1 MLRGLASAIFVAHG
15 RIPVRDTTPRSW
27 SARLP
32 GWAVGRAPGFCT
44 SCAKSGLGLP
54 LPFGIGF
61 GVGFVV
67 VHRYGAGAPSTGA
80 SVGFNSTL
88 TGLMPSITIGPE

>member
-15 RIPVRDTTPRSW
+15 RIPVRD
-27 SARLP
+27 RLP